1 MTWTPRSKSSR
12 WRTGPP
18 PATSSTTSVRGSPS
32 PPPRAPQANPS
43 HLGSVGPVTLG
54 RTKAKQ
60 YYIGDDPEEKLAAWS
75 CPSSFMGTPRLQD
88 RQGVVYEAM
97 QLSGVVDFNVGG
109 TIHVIINNQVG
120 FTTAPENAR
129 STLYCSDLGK
139 AFRLPIFH
147 VNGDDP
153 MAVVRAFELAAEW
166 RQDWGE
172 DCIVDVVCYRR
183 FGHNESDNPEF
194 TQPLLYREI
203 KRHKRT
209 EEIMAQRLVED
220 GHATADLLD
229 AIKAGVWSQYEKDFE
244 AARTYKQRPTS
255 HWVPTKWQGMR
266 SPNEVSQR
274 MPTGVDARLL
284 REIGL
289 RLCDVPA
296 GFELHGSLTRILKAK
311 RQRIEDG
318 RGLDWATAESLA
330 VGSLLLE
337 GCHVRLTGQDVQRGT
352 FSHRHCVVHDQVN
365 GAEYTFLNELHL
377 GPQETFVARN
387 SILSELAVL
396 GFELGYSYESPNALS
411 IWEAQF
417 GDFANNAQVMIDQFV
432 CSGEHKWLQQS
443 ALTMLLP
450 HGYDGQGAE
459 HSSCRLERFLQLC
472 DDDED
477 DVPLFTQDGNLK
489 AIQKANWQVMNLTTP
504 ANYFH
509 ALRQQLKR
517 DFRKPLVLAAPK
529 ALLRHKA
536 CTSSLE
542 DMGYGSSFQRLLG
555 ERDPAIKNSPERV
568 DRLIFCSGKIYFELL
583 AARTR
588 LGLTN
593 VALVTVEL
601 IAPFPFDKVRDQM
614 KLYSNVQ
621 RGDGVYP
628 GNIIWCQEEP
638 KNMGA
643 WAYVRPRMVCVAR
656 EALGAA
662 LVLRF
667 VGRRAAAAPA
677 TGLGKLHAME
687 QQARAGLRPRGSA
700 GGTRRREG
708 SGWQCEGEAQRA
720 IRCDEA
726 LSTTGRSGPRALST
740 RRSGGEGAQHLAH
753 GGGQRGAH
761 GGAPTW
767 PVNGPRA
774 IDKNGISRKGS
785 APALL
790 WRAIS
795 EPAAARPVQSP
806 ARVPRPRARRMAP
819 GKKSGVAPRLVR
831 GWSGKVCIPETTLA
845 GKHKSAL
852 CNPSI
857 AGIRHLRTD
866 LQRVDDLEKLDLKYR
881 FLSLEEKPRSSPRAS
896 LGTRGC
902 ARST

>member
-1 MTWTPRSKSSR
+1 MLWQGSTGGNNGFLSSIQALGSDGELTLREIVERVRATYCGTIGVEYMHISERRRLNWIRQRVETPLFLDFDQENMISVYTGICLADAFERFLGDKFPTTKRFGIEGGEAVIPGLRALVDRGADLGVEEFVIGMPHRGRLNVLVNVLGMPMPQMLAEFVGTAHDLDAKVQEFEVEDWSSA
-12 WRTGPP
+12 GDVKYHLG
-18 PATSSTTSVRGSPS
+18 TSLQKEYPDHGTVTLTLE
-32 PPPRAPQANPS
+32 ANPS

-60 YYIGDDPEEKLAAWS
+60 YYIGDDPEEAGRMVMPVIIHGDAA
-75 CPSSFMGTPRLQD
+75 FAG
-88 RQGVVYEAM
+88 QGVVYEAM

-147 VNGDDP
+147 ANGDDP
-153 MAVVRAFELAAEW
+153 LAVVRAFELAAEW

-172 DCIVDVVCYRR
+172 DCIVDVICYRR

-209 EEIMAQRLVED
+209 EEIMAQRLVKD

-229 AIKAGVWSQYEKDFE
+229 AIKAGVWKQYEKDFE
-244 AARTYKQRPTS
+244 AARTYKQSPTS

-274 MPTGVDARLL
+274 TPTGVDASVL

-296 GFELHGSLTRILKAK
+296 GFELHGSLARILRAK

-352 FSHRHCVVHDQVN
+352 FSHRHCVVHDQAN

-529 ALLRHKA
+529 ALLRHRA
-536 CTSSLE
+536 CVSSLE
-542 DMGYGSSFQRLLG
+542 DMGHGSSFQRLLG
-555 ERDPAIKNSPERV
+555 ERDPAIRDSPEKV
-568 DRLIFCSGKIYFELL
+568 DRLIFCTGKIYFELL

-601 IAPFPFDKVRDQM
+601 IAPFPFDRVRDQM

-621 RGDGVYP
+621 KGDGVYP

-656 EALGAA
+656 EALDAA
-662 LVLRF
+662 IVPRF

-677 TGLGKLHAME
+677 TGLGKLHGME
-687 QQARAGLRPRGSA
+687 QQAIIS
-700 GGTRRREG
+700 
-708 SGWQCEGEAQRA
+708 
-720 IRCDEA
+720 EA
-726 LSTTGRSGPRALST
+726 LLGHEET
-740 RRSGGEGAQHLAH
+740 
-753 GGGQRGAH
+753 
-761 GGAPTW
+761 GAPRPT
-767 PVNGPRA
+767 
-774 IDKNGISRKGS
+774 
-785 APALL
+785 ALL
-790 WRAIS
+790 GH
-795 EPAAARPVQSP
+795 Q
-806 ARVPRPRARRMAP
+806 
-819 GKKSGVAPRLVR
+819 
-831 GWSGKVCIPETTLA
+831 T
-845 GKHKSAL
+845 
-852 CNPSI
+852 
-857 AGIRHLRTD
+857 
-866 LQRVDDLEKLDLKYR
+866 
-881 FLSLEEKPRSSPRAS
+881 
-896 LGTRGC
+896 
-902 ARST
+902 